1 MVQDEA
7 TLIMEEVQWTRV
19 TRAQFELSL
28 PRKYTDS
35 LFDRLTQSIDQ
46 AGQQDEGTWVCH
58 EDRKHESRLIP
69 EAGQLAQ
76 IRCQLLSASV
86 SITNHCRAGVSQTRQ
101 EVHSF

>member
-1 MVQDEA
+1 MVQSEA

-19 TRAQFELSL
+19 TRAQSELSL
-28 PRKYTDS
+28 PGKHTNS
-35 LFDRLTQSIDQ
+35 LFVRLTQSIER
-46 AGQQDEGTWVCH
+46 AGQQDESTYACH
-58 EDRKHESRLIP
+58 KDENYESRLIP

-76 IRCQLLSASV
+76 IRCQLLSAPV